1 MELLYKH
8 EHLTCYNYEKGER
21 PTIEKVSIKRGQSWN
36 ISSIENKVIFMLK
49 GYLVFSFADIVDKGI
64 HEGKMMLI
72 PAGSHLKS
80 QAQEDATFVV
90 IRLHNTKHLCDCFSL
105 DLLLKEENKGPKPG
119 LHYLDIN
126 ERVESFLSFLDTCM
140 SDGLKCTYYFELKAK
155 EFYFLLRAYYTKKD
169 LLFFF
174 YPLLSHDLSFS
185 EYVAKHHNKAKTVL
199 ELAELMNYS
208 LSGFQKRF
216 KKVFGISA
224 YRWMKDER
232 SKSIY
237 HQINSTDKSLK
248 EISDEYGFSS
258 PSHFNDFC
266 KANFGSTPGVIRRK
280 KITAK
285 TRLQGKA

>member
-1 MELLYKH
+1 MELLYKQ

-21 PTIEKVSIKRGQSWN
+21 PTIQKVSMKKGQSWN
-36 ISSIENKVIFMLK
+36 IFSIDNKVIFMLE
-49 GYLVFSFADIVDKGI
+49 GTLLFSFGDIIDKSI
-64 HEGKMMLI
+64 HKDKMMLI
-72 PAGSHLKS
+72 PAGSQMKS
-80 QAQEDATFVV
+80 QAQEDVTFIV

-105 DLLLKEENKGPKPG
+105 DLLLKEDNKGLKPG
-119 LHYLDIN
+119 HYYLDIN

-140 SDGLKCTYYFELKAK
+140 SDGLKCTYYFELKSK

-169 LLFFF
+169 LLSFF

-185 EYVAKHHNKAKTVL
+185 EYVVKNHNKAKTVL
-199 ELAELMNYS
+199 ELAGLMNYS

-216 KKVFGISA
+216 KKVFGVSA
-224 YRWMKDER
+224 YHWMKDER

-266 KANFGSTPGVIRRK
+266 KANFGSTPGIIRRK

-285 TRLQGKA
+285 ARPQEKA